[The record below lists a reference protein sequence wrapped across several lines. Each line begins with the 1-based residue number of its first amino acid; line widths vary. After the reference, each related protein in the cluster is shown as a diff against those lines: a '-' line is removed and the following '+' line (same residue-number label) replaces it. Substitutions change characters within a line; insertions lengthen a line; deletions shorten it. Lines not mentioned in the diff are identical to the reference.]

1 MKFIDVLIKIAKII
15 TMVLIFPFAIVFGFL
30 VMILIFLDN
39 IHINAKKGRENN
51 EIQINTHA

>member
-51 EIQINTHA
+51 EIQINTHS